1 MTKRSPSI
9 PPVTPPDEIWTMKD
23 GTRIAVGD
31 MEERHVRNALRM
43 VLRQHRKRKAARA
56 ALDDLTVGD
65 GQDMLNAEH
74 YRMLANPSVFFPL
87 LDGGVHG
94 SPALQAKYGRR

>member
-1 MTKRSPSI
+1 
-9 PPVTPPDEIWTMKD
+9 MKD
-23 GTRIAVGD
+23 GTQIAVGD

-43 VLRQHRKRKAARA
+43 LIRQHRKRRERRSTAMQS
-56 ALDDLTVGD
+56 ALVGGDYDLSGGE

-74 YRMLANPSVFFPL
+74 YRMLANPSAFFPL